1 MAARTRRGVTSLPDN
16 WKEKIRAS
24 AIANRLE
31 KCFNG
36 EVELTPIQIK
46 AGEILF
52 KRLEPELS
60 RTELTGKDGNAI
72 EHKDVT
78 KSDEEILNQY
88 LSKKP

>member
-1 MAARTRRGVTSLPDN
+1 MAARKRRGVTSLPDN

-52 KRLEPELS
+52 KRLEPELN
-60 RTELTGKDGNAI
+60 RTEHAGHDGKEIKSHMTVEFIGGD
-72 EHKDVT
+72 DV
-78 KSDEEILNQY
+78 KN
-88 LSKKP
+88 